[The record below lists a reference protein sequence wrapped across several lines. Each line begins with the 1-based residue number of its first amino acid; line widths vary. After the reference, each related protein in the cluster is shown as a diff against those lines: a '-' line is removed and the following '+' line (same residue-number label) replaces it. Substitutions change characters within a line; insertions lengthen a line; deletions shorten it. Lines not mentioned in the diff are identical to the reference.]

1 MGEVVKFSG
10 STTGFPSS
18 EEDLMEKWT
27 QTRMMYCDEL
37 VNTFFSKFASQLS
50 QVGFPLDDK
59 TFFLKYITA
68 GEMMRSVLY
77 DSYGLTHP
85 HFECIV
91 SHMEK
96 TKELVADDDYID
108 DDYGDSE
115 EGFDTEEE

>member
-1 MGEVVKFSG
+1 MGEVVKFPG

-68 GEMMRSVLY
+68 GEMMSLMTIISMMIMAIPKKVLT
-77 DSYGLTHP
+77 LRRNN
-85 HFECIV
+85 F
-91 SHMEK
+91 
-96 TKELVADDDYID
+96 
-108 DDYGDSE
+108 
-115 EGFDTEEE
+115 

>member
-1 MGEVVKFSG
+1 
-10 STTGFPSS
+10 
-18 EEDLMEKWT
+18 
-27 QTRMMYCDEL
+27 
-37 VNTFFSKFASQLS
+37 
-50 QVGFPLDDK
+50 
-59 TFFLKYITA
+59 
-68 GEMMRSVLY
+68 MMRSVLY

-96 TKELVADDDYID
+96 TKELVADVDYID